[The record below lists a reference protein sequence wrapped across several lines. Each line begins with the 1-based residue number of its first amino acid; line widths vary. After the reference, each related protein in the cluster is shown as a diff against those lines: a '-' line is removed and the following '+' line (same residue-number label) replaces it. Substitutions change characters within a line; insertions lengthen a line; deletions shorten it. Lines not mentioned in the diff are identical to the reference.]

1 MIVKGWLVSRR
12 CVVNENSKISKSHNS
27 LLPERG
33 ICLFVNALELFT
45 MSKEN
50 STMQRG
56 KTPNHVGFSDPK
68 IHVGTNKHNY
78 S

>member
-56 KTPNHVGFSDPK
+56 FSDPK